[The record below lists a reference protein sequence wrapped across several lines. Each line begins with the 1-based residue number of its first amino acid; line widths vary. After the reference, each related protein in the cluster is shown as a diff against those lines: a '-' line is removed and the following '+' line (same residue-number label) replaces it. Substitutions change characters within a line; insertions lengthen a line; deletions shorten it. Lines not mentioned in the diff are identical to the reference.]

1 MGKVQAIE
9 STALFHRTIW
19 NDLITFIRILT
30 FLFQVIRITLF
41 FTFSW
46 PSTMLLKNEHSRF
59 EMTVIDYQFH
69 GLLDST
75 YDSNWLVIEPFH
87 KSWSAS
93 DPCVLTFMIFQL
105 STGRAWEPRIRSNR
119 LLHHTP
125 LDQAIKR
132 LSDPQRHVAYDVQ
145 IGWMCAEQV
154 ATARIWLPRKNH
166 YRSQIYWWYR
176 GSNNRSECSLIK
188 SLNTTFNNNSFDS
201 RDNSYSIVPADKK

>member
-1 MGKVQAIE
+1 MLSARPSNPDVFWQLPEPLYLYKYARNLRRAIFPILGETHAKEISGMGKVQAIE

-105 STGRAWEPRIRSNR
+105 STGRA
-119 LLHHTP
+119 
-125 LDQAIKR
+125 
-132 LSDPQRHVAYDVQ
+132 
-145 IGWMCAEQV
+145 
-154 ATARIWLPRKNH
+154 
-166 YRSQIYWWYR
+166 
-176 GSNNRSECSLIK
+176 
-188 SLNTTFNNNSFDS
+188 
-201 RDNSYSIVPADKK
+201 